1 MQEFDNNKRSYS
13 EVVEELLT
21 YFPSVNSQ
29 NTVSADSV
37 GEILSE
43 DVILKENYP
52 KYFVSRFDGYLCK
65 GTPPFKLVKE
75 VYPGDRLNFSI
86 NDNTCIFFAT
96 GSSIEIIDESL
107 KFFKME
113 DVKSENDLI
122 FPISEET
129 KINWLKP
136 GSQIPY
142 GERLFSKGRKISVKD
157 RFALELLGIRSIK
170 TFKRPRLSI
179 INTGSELISTGDSDK
194 AVPLSSWIISPV
206 AQFDGFEVIQSGPI
220 ADEESLLEEVLIEN
234 KKSDI
239 ILFIGG
245 TGMGKKDLIRRVLN
259 KKSKPIFERFNTPMG
274 KNSYAFLYEG
284 KIILG
289 FSGIVQATV
298 ALYHLILRNLIFR
311 QRGLQLE
318 NLTAFCDISEKPGS
332 GRNNWYKNEKI
343 ENGKLIL
350 EKCNFLNSEFVGFY
364 FDEELFIQ
372 KTYFFKQVF

>member
-1 MQEFDNNKRSYS
+1 MQELDKTKRRYS
-13 EVVEELLT
+13 EIVEELLK
-21 YFPSVNSQ
+21 YLPSVNSQ
-29 NTVSADSV
+29 DILSADCL

-65 GTPPFKLVKE
+65 GDPPFKLVKE
-75 VYPGDRLNFSI
+75 IYPGDKLNFAI

-96 GSSIEIIDESL
+96 GSSIEKIDDGL

-113 DVKSENDLI
+113 DVKFENNLI
-122 FPISEET
+122 FPTSEET
-129 KINWLKP
+129 KNNWLKP
-136 GSQIPY
+136 GSEISD
-142 GERLFSKGRKISVKD
+142 GEKLFSKGRKLSVKD
-157 RFALELLGIRSIK
+157 RFALELLDIRSIK
-170 TFKRPRLSI
+170 VFKKPKLSI
-179 INTGSELISTGDSDK
+179 INTGTELINTGDLEK
-194 AVPLSSWIISPV
+194 TLPLSSWIISPV

-234 KKSDI
+234 RKSDI

-259 KKSKPIFERFNTPMG
+259 KNSKPIFERFNTPVG
-274 KNSYAFLYEG
+274 KNSYAYLYEG

-289 FSGIVQATV
+289 FSGIVQASV
-298 ALYHLILRNLIFR
+298 ALYHLILRNLIFK

-318 NLTAFCDISEKPGS
+318 NLVDFCDLSEKPGS

-350 EKCNFLNSEFVGFY
+350 KQCNFLNSEFVGFY
-364 FDEELFIQ
+364 FGEELFIQ
-372 KTYFFKQVF
+372 RTYFFNQIF